1 MDRRE
6 EYKTIIKLLLL
17 DYAKIKPANGDIEL
31 EVIFDEERD
40 RFELLDIGWDGPKR
54 VHHTS
59 IHIDI
64 KEDGRVW
71 LQHNTTE
78 MEIAEEL
85 IEMGIPRDQI
95 VLGFVLPQSRK
106 LTKYGH

>member
-6 EYKTIIKLLLL
+6 IYAQIVEKLIL
-17 DYAKIKPANGDIEL
+17 DYAKIKPSYGDVDR
-31 EVIFDEERD
+31 EVILDENR
-40 RFELLDIGWDGPKR
+40 RHFELLNIGWEGKKR
-54 VHHTS
+54 IHYTVF
-59 IHIDI
+59 HIDI

-71 LQHNTTE
+71 LQHNATE
-78 MEIAEEL
+78 VGIAEEL